1 MSWPP
6 FLDGISADLAMDEDK
21 LYKIALSMTPGVN
34 AGVVRLMEEND
45 ISPEFFFSTDMSTL
59 SEALGKHLRF
69 ENTSRQEA
77 LHRARREL
85 EFIERH
91 SVRVLYLLDSNYP
104 RLLSEVYDAPVVLYK
119 LGEANLD
126 VSPVFSLVG
135 TRRCTSYGSNFCKS
149 LVSDLAVYYPD
160 ALVISGLAYGIDA
173 AAHAAA
179 LENGLATAAVV
190 AHGLDMIYPASH
202 RDLARRIVKS
212 GGAILSEYPSGVRPF
227 QRNFLE
233 RNRIVAGL
241 SELTI
246 VAESEVKGG
255 AMSTANQAFSYSR
268 EVVALPGRTTDITS
282 SGCNMLISRNKAHI
296 FTSVADLISLMQWK
310 IPALGVSP
318 PEQRPLFPELE
329 GDMARVY
336 SLMQSVRRPMQV
348 DELLS
353 NTALTMPA
361 LMSALADLE
370 FEGIIVRLPGA
381 RYELA

>member
-1 MSWPP
+1 MN
-6 FLDGISADLAMDEDK
+6 EDI

-45 ISPEFFFSTDMSTL
+45 ISHEYFFSADMSTL
-59 SEALGKHLRF
+59 SEALGTNFRF
-69 ENTSRQEA
+69 ENASRQEA

-85 EFIERH
+85 EFVDRH
-91 SVRVLYLLDSNYP
+91 AVSVLFMLDCNYP
-104 RLLSEVYDAPVVLYK
+104 RLLSEIPDAPVVLYK
-119 LGEANLD
+119 VGEGNLD
-126 VSPVFSLVG
+126 ASPAFSLVG
-135 TRRCTSYGSNFCKS
+135 TRRCTSYGINFCKS
-149 LVSDLAVYYPD
+149 LVSDLAAYYPD

-173 AAHAAA
+173 AAHTAA

-202 RDLARRIVKS
+202 RNLARCIIKS
-212 GGAILSEYPSGVRPF
+212 GGTIVSEYPSGVRPF

-268 EVVALPGRTTDITS
+268 EVVALPGRNTDITS
-282 SGCNMLISRNKAHI
+282 SGCNMLISRSKAHI

-310 IPALGVSP
+310 IPALGISP
-318 PEQRPLFPELE
+318 PIQRPLFPELE

-336 SLMQSVRRPMQV
+336 SLMHSVRRPMQM

-353 NTALTMPA
+353 GTALTMPA
-361 LMSALADLE
+361 LMTALADME
-370 FEGIIVRLPGA
+370 FEGIVIRLPGA

>member
-1 MSWPP
+1 
-6 FLDGISADLAMDEDK
+6 
-21 LYKIALSMTPGVN
+21 MTPGIN
-34 AGVVRLMEEND
+34 AGVVRLLEECGITLD
-45 ISPEFFFSTDMSTL
+45 FFFSADMSTL
-59 SEALGKHLRF
+59 SDALGTHLRF
-69 ENTSRQEA
+69 ENGVRQEA
-77 LHRARREL
+77 LCRARHEL
-85 EFIERH
+85 DFINSH
-91 SVRVLYLLDSNYP
+91 SIQALFMLDSNYP
-104 RLLSEVYDAPVVLYK
+104 RLLSEIPDAPVVLYK
-119 LGEANLD
+119 LGEGNLD
-126 VSPVFSLVG
+126 ASPAFSVVG

-149 LVSDLAVYYPD
+149 LVSDLAVYYPE

-173 AAHAAA
+173 AAHSAA

-202 RDLARRIVKS
+202 RDLARSIIKS
-212 GGAILSEYPSGVRPF
+212 GGTIVSEYPSGVRPF

-233 RNRIVAGL
+233 RNRIIAGL
-241 SELTI
+241 SELTV

-268 EVVALPGRTTDITS
+268 EIVALPGRSTDVMS

-310 IPALGVSP
+310 ISALGVSP
-318 PEQRPLFPELE
+318 PSQRPLFPELE

-336 SLMQSVRRPMQV
+336 NLMLSERRPMQV

-353 NTALTMPA
+353 GTALTMPA
-361 LMSALADLE
+361 LMSALADME
-370 FEGIIVRLPGA
+370 FDGIIVRIPGA